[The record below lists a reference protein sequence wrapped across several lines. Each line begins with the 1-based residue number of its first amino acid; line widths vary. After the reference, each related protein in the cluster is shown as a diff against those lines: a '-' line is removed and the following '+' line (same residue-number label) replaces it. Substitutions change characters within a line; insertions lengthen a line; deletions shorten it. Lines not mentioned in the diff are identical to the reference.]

1 MAIEI
6 HLPDIGTDAADVTEI
21 LVSIGEQVEVDT
33 PLISVEG
40 DKAAMEI
47 PSPKSGT
54 VKEIKI
60 AVGDSVSTDTLILIL
75 NPNEEDEP
83 DKIECQTVQGE
94 KELDKPNIISK
105 ELHLPDVGADE
116 VTVTEI
122 HVEVGDQVEIE
133 QPIISVEGDKA
144 AMEIPSTHSGKII
157 KISVAIGESIS
168 SGVKVLVME
177 TVELPDIKKVNSAPS
192 STPQNQDLRQTS
204 DQKQVQQS
212 IKRTGGFVENQ
223 EFAHASPSVR
233 RIAREF
239 GVNLANVR
247 GSGRK
252 GRIIKEDV
260 QNYVKEA
267 LRVLE
272 SGDSGEGLGLLPWP
286 DVDFNQFGETETEK
300 LSKIKKL
307 TGGNL
312 HRNWVRIPHV
322 TQWDELDVTELEA
335 LRKKLN
341 TSEAKKESGIKFTLL
356 VFVMKAVAKALQ
368 KLPPMNSSL
377 SNDEQS
383 IILKKYVNI
392 GIAVNTPNGL
402 VVPVVRNV
410 HEKNCLQL
418 TKDLRDLSSKARD
431 GKLTKNDIT
440 GGTFTISSLGGLG
453 GTSFTPIINAPEV
466 GILGLSRTDQKP
478 VWNNDT
484 FVARLM
490 LPMSLSYDH
499 RVIDGAEG
507 VNFLNLLKETIVTVK
522 EELEAQ

>member
-1 MAIEI
+1 MEIEI

-21 LVSIGEQVEVDT
+21 LVSIDEQIEVDT

-47 PSPKSGT
+47 PSPKSGI

-60 AVGDSVSTDTLILIL
+60 AVGDSVSTGTLILML
-75 NPNEEDEP
+75 NTSEDEP
-83 DKIECQTVQGE
+83 AKTECTTDQEE
-94 KELDKPNIISK
+94 KESDKLDIASK
-105 ELHLPDVGADE
+105 ELHLPDVGTNE

-133 QPIISVEGDKA
+133 QSIISVEGDKA
-144 AMEIPSTHSGKII
+144 AMEIPSTHSGKVIEI
-157 KISVAIGESIS
+157 NVRVGESIS
-168 SGVKVLVME
+168 TGITVLVME
-177 TVELPDIKKVNSAPS
+177 TVELPDSKKANSVPS
-192 STPQNQDLRQTS
+192 STPQNQDLGQAPA
-204 DQKQVQQS
+204 QKQVQQS
-212 IKRTGGFVENQ
+212 IKKQSGFVENQ

-233 RIAREF
+233 RVAREF
-239 GVNLANVR
+239 GVDLSKVR

-272 SGDSGEGLGLLPWP
+272 SGGSGEGLGLLPWP

-307 TGGNL
+307 TGANL
-312 HRNWVRIPHV
+312 HRNWVKIPHV
-322 TQWDELDVTELEA
+322 TQWDEVDVTELEA
-335 LRKKLN
+335 LRKELN
-341 TSEAKKESGIKFTLL
+341 ASEAKNESGIKFTLL

-368 KLPPMNSSL
+368 ELPPMNSSL

-392 GIAVNTPNGL
+392 GIAVDTPNGL

-410 HEKNCLQL
+410 HEKNCVQL

-466 GILGLSRTDQKP
+466 GILGLSRADQKP
-478 VWNNDT
+478 VWDNDT

-499 RVIDGAEG
+499 RVIDGAQG
-507 VNFLNLLKETIVTVK
+507 VKFLNILKETIVTIK
-522 EELEAQ
+522 EELQAQ